1 MTGSTCCVLTT
12 CQTQRG
18 APWRSGHLTPSQW
31 GAMPPLCRKGREGQ
45 AGTGLVQG
53 HRDGSGWAAVPA
65 QAAGSGGSEGASPG
79 QGRTLGAAVWMGCRG
94 SCCRCVAVTVSSA
107 LRFAVSHHPGLCP
120 LSLLHDLFFLLH
132 SQACLPPGPDAP
144 RAHEGISRQ
153 TWAPGPPWKRWPSG
167 PGRPCGGAGTAW
179 ARGSGRALWT
189 SRPQR

>member
-1 MTGSTCCVLTT
+1 MPH
-12 CQTQRG
+12 G
-18 APWRSGHLTPSQW
+18 AQATRHQASGVRVVS
-31 GAMPPLCRKGREGQ
+31 MPPLRRKGREGQ
-45 AGTGLVQG
+45 AGMGLVQG
-53 HRDGSGWAAVPA
+53 HRNGSGWAAVPA
-65 QAAGSGGSEGASPG
+65 QAAGSGGSEGGQPRPG
-79 QGRTLGAAVWMGCRG
+79 AHARGCG
-94 SCCRCVAVTVSSA
+94 VDGVPWSCCRCVAVTVSSA

-153 TWAPGPPWKRWPSG
+153 TRAPGPPWKRWPSG
-167 PGRPCGGAGTAW
+167 PGRPRGGAGTAW

>member
-1 MTGSTCCVLTT
+1 MALRPPDTKPAGCVLFR
-12 CQTQRG
+12 CL
-18 APWRSGHLTPSQW
+18 HF
-31 GAMPPLCRKGREGQ
+31 
-45 AGTGLVQG
+45 AG
-53 HRDGSGWAAVPA
+53 RDGRARPAWGLSKATAMAVDGLRSQPRRPAPEAAR
-65 QAAGSGGSEGASPG
+65 GASPG

-153 TWAPGPPWKRWPSG
+153 TRAPGPPWKRWPSG
-167 PGRPCGGAGTAW
+167 PGRPRGGAGTAW